1 MELHQMSIINW
12 TMSLDSE
19 LMNAGTICMRNSK
32 QFYRFISDSGKLVY
46 MLAAL
51 GIVLDYGKNTQQ
63 FFGGKS
69 SKEPKALQHDD
80 DILAIALSPD
90 RKLCATGQIGAAPKL
105 YVWDVETQAVKAQ
118 YKLGKNTRGIIALA
132 WSNDGKY
139 VAFVDNS
146 NDHNLYVIDV
156 ASSQLKNTQKTGP
169 DAIKDIAWSQKAGD
183 YTLGVVGPKVVKYLN

>member
-1 MELHQMSIINW
+1 
-12 TMSLDSE
+12 
-19 LMNAGTICMRNSK
+19 
-32 QFYRFISDSGKLVY
+32 

-51 GIVLDYGKNTQQ
+51 GIVLDYGKNTQM

-80 DILAIALSPD
+80 DILALGISPD
-90 RKLCATGQIGAAPKL
+90 RKLCATGQVGAIPKL
-105 YVWDVETQAVKAQ
+105 FVWDIETQTVKAQ

-132 WSNDGKY
+132 FSNDGKY

-156 ASSQLKNTQKTGP
+156 ASSGLKNTQKTGP
-169 DAIKDIAWSQKAGD
+169 DPIKDIAWSNKPGD
-183 YTLGVVGPKVVKYLN
+183 YTLAVVGPKIIKYLN